1 MGEFEDSQKKEEKY
15 HIAGI
20 TIVTLAPS
28 EQSSTTTFTIL
39 ADASNLT
46 SLTNIGEDSG
56 IIIMWPAHTA
66 ANSTITSA
74 AAAASASTPAAA
86 VGGLVSGGGSTPYRP
101 FESAFDD
108 FSRPNPF
115 PSPEPPVPP
124 PSTLSLSPPPPTVV
138 LGPNNNWSLSPPEDD
153 KSSAASAAA
162 AAVAAA
168 AAAAA
173 SGGIGI
179 EMEQVRGIHA

>member
-74 AAAASASTPAAA
+74 AASASTPAAA
-86 VGGLVSGGGSTPYRP
+86 VGGLVSGGGNTPYRDVLY
-101 FESAFDD
+101 ESLA
-108 FSRPNPF
+108 
-115 PSPEPPVPP
+115 
-124 PSTLSLSPPPPTVV
+124 
-138 LGPNNNWSLSPPEDD
+138 
-153 KSSAASAAA
+153 
-162 AAVAAA
+162 
-168 AAAAA
+168 
-173 SGGIGI
+173 
-179 EMEQVRGIHA
+179 